1 MLFTTTTTTIMF
13 SGLRYWSL
21 KITTKVVKTTKYFWV
36 QGASITLGY
45 NNKNSYKNCLQQIL
59 IDKHNNNKANKQ
71 TNLHNNKQLKSNCNQ
86 RNIVL
91 INQ

>member
-1 MLFTTTTTTIMF
+1 MF

-59 IDKHNNNKANKQ
+59 IDKHNNNNKASKQ
-71 TNLHNNKQLKSNCNQ
+71 TNKLTQQQQTIKKQL
-86 RNIVL
+86 
-91 INQ
+91 